1 MKSSKGVCVFS
12 SEVFF
17 VVEKLD
23 ALDIAAVFI
32 RCLVELVGQDG
43 GSTEKYT
50 NVRSAIK
57 TKKSNIAVKKTW

>member
-1 MKSSKGVCVFS
+1 MNNSKSVCVFS

-32 RCLVELVGQDG
+32 RCLVELMGEDG
-43 GSTEKYT
+43 GATEKYT
-50 NVRSAIK
+50 NVRSAI
-57 TKKSNIAVKKTW
+57 